1 MISIWVFISVA
12 IVLLVLFISVFKL
25 QPFISF
31 LLVSLGLGLAS
42 GLTTGDTIVA
52 IQKGIGGTLGSII
65 PIIIL
70 GAMIGKMVAKSQA
83 TTVIAD
89 WLVDVLGHKNLPF
102 AFMIIGFIVGLPLF
116 YSVAFLLMAPLVLS
130 TAQRHNL
137 PVVYLGIPMLASL
150 SITQGFLPPH
160 PAPYYLVTHLPG
172 ADMGITLGLGIMISI
187 PAMLASGWLFGKT
200 LRNISASPMS
210 FVEPPTAAKAPSLG
224 ASLFVLLLPV
234 GLIAMQSFAKNLH
247 NPALEFVGEPIVA
260 LLISLGAAIYLL
272 GFNRGISWSE
282 MQGWLLE
289 SIKDISPLMLTFGG
303 AGAFKEILQ
312 AMKVGDEILQL
323 TQQSTLDPLIIA
335 WMIAGVLRIVTGSS
349 TVAGIT
355 TAGLILPILSASGT
369 NPNLMA
375 LSIGAGSMVLS
386 HVNDAGF
393 WLYKEYFGVTIKD
406 SLRSWTIME
415 TILAVVGLLG
425 VLVLQ
430 NYL

>member
-1 MISIWVFISVA
+1 MISIWVFICVA
-12 IVLLVLFISVFKL
+12 IVLLVLFISVLKL

-89 WLVDVLGHKNLPF
+89 WLVDALGQKNLPF

-172 ADMGITLGLGIMISI
+172 ADMGITLGLGIVISI

-200 LRNISASPMS
+200 LKNIPASPMS
-210 FVEPPTAAKAPSLG
+210 FVEPLTAAKAPSLNS
-224 ASLFVLLLPV
+224 SLFVLLLPV

-247 NPALEFVGEPIVA
+247 NPFLEFVGEPIVA
-260 LLISLGAAIYLL
+260 LLISLGAALYLL

-312 AMKVGDEILQL
+312 AMKVGDEILKL